1 MKSKLKFLLFWVLIA
16 LGSNRGLAQTITFSE
31 SFLTNETPPATYQG
45 STRVLYACAWQYA
58 VLVNVSYTGTCS
70 TFTQT
75 LPAGMDF
82 NIVTD
87 AGVSVVSQNQNV
99 VEYVMNASSGQIT
112 LQILDPC
119 SLPLNFQPTPN
130 SYVSPGCTVNPSTVS
145 YIIKTPEVAFDNF
158 VTVFDGV
165 NYGSATPL
173 QLYKR
178 NDNTLIVRDYDIE
191 INEGHLNQLD
201 FEYTPDLELGTVTLE
216 FSAGVNNLA
225 PINTLGPT
233 TVSLTGTSISTLFPG
248 RTYLKIGDVIHVTE
262 TSFIDNCSATNSLDN
277 TTYKLKSIC
286 TDYCSGAGCNCKVNE
301 MNKAINV
308 NSINNRLT
316 IGHRINGQ
324 SSNNYQID
332 VCGIQSFDFEFRVTN
347 PQVPLTNVA
356 NTGIKKLETVSLPMD
371 LNAFD
376 IAVGNTVETDRVLIR
391 FNNVALSVD
400 FLVNN
405 NLVSP
410 GFYTYN
416 SATRVSTFDFS
427 NLTNSAILT
436 AWGGQSPF
444 TNWYDPLEY
453 NDFKEDTIFE
463 VVFDDLLFIYDN
475 YLTYGNPRVN
485 LDECHGTG
493 YAAMFSSTYGFNYF
507 EYYNMCDVES
517 QSLTT
522 TYIIEYMN
530 FGNYFPV
537 TGFAEA
543 SDADIEIGSPVEVEF
558 YFSGPTADSPWN
570 LWYPASSGNS
580 IRFNCPDNY
589 YRAQISMPD
598 NLLIDPGSF
607 ILYYTNPNNPGTA
620 AQINVPTPVNLN
632 GQNIYTFDLEDDLG
646 NPIHSPNGLIEAIFI
661 MAPCVSTTSG
671 SSIIE
676 MNIMNVCN
684 ANCDDN
690 VVTVACFETELF
702 WRCTGPCCGPPQST
716 SSFNFDRVTAG
727 FTDNTLT
734 TQVTLNS
741 AVQKVNRSYACD
753 HIAVSSEGQ
762 IFMLGD
768 TCTVDSVTYSVIQV
782 DEFYFRI
789 AYTSPVAFQFY
800 DYEDAYYTTTIN
812 GVTSAPINIP
822 LADFSVVTL
831 PGNEYHLK
839 FKIASGAA
847 ALALQT
853 TGYVVDVDF
862 HATLKVKEMLT
873 NPPVGYYLMPQ
884 IRGQFVGK
892 ISPAYEELS
901 CDDWG
906 DNMMV
911 LNVLSS
917 TSSQLVSGG
926 YANEG
931 AYGFSYSTGMCNRRF
946 FLYTVVTGGLPGI
959 DEFPNEFRPIALWPE
974 QADPNQITMTL
985 PPDIAPIV
993 PFNPNAIRF
1002 GARNSSIGWTWAAN
1016 AVPAAYQQV
1025 GQQLTF
1031 TGQGLTNNPWPVME
1045 HNGNKVELVISG
1057 VLRSFCPPAG
1067 LDTPQVS
1074 FAIPHTKRAFAVD
1087 EPACQQV
1094 TNYVNNQNIL
1104 NDELTV
1110 TMSYPQNIIDI
1121 SSLTGTISGIS
1132 VVYADI
1138 DGVATSIENFWIQ
1151 NTSSGIV
1158 INSIQICP
1166 AVQNPVCTTATDV
1179 NGYFQL
1185 GNLTENQIYNLN
1197 INYTLTQCNTG
1208 TYFPLSLNYGFAC
1221 SGYPPPAGNNC
1232 LNNQF
1237 QVNLNPLP
1245 SALSMNTTNNNVP
1258 ADACGNYVYTF
1269 DLNSTSTGNVENIEF
1284 SATIPA
1290 GLSVVSATYVFNNL
1304 NGPLTVSNQ
1313 VGQVTTWVL
1322 NNNIAGGVS
1331 LDQNDNLLITITLT
1345 GTCSS
1350 YGNSYQLNFIANSTD
1365 ICSDQLPNSNSTY
1378 QSQLIFPA
1386 FNPQVNTCTD
1396 CFSCD
1401 SLALDVFMNDCEV
1414 TFEAL
1419 IPANNFCAS
1428 STISW
1433 SFGDGTFDN
1442 TNTASVQ
1449 HVYGNSGIYNACY
1462 TYTCFDSSEAVIDS
1476 CVVCETITV
1485 NCDPC
1490 SGAYMDVSIKDCS
1503 IEAAAFAPNMTGCA
1517 NIMYAWGYGDGTFSP
1532 SYSLSNTTSH
1542 TYPGSGEYIL
1552 CMGTFCYDANW
1563 NLLYGCKECDTIR
1576 VECKPDT
1583 FCLKINKE
1591 YDFDYGA
1598 SIAMTADN
1606 GFAVAGTIFE
1616 KGSGGDQ
1623 DMYFVKYRPDLTEE
1637 FYMHL
1642 GDFHDGDYTEEG
1654 YSVVVRSDGYY
1665 IAGTVI
1671 INTDNEDVF
1680 VVKINTDGTFAWG
1693 YRYGFKGT
1701 TIDFCRKM
1709 IDMETAPKDALL
1721 VVGGTNAVFGN
1732 SDILALKID
1741 PATGAIIKQ
1750 NAYYETESS
1759 IEFGNDVVATGFSNP
1774 KKEYAIVGSHT
1785 NDPGNLNN
1793 VVAVRIDT
1801 DLTLQIAGRIYTSDN
1816 KYEEAYGVERFQT
1829 KLYLTGYTRDSK
1841 GEYNLLIMG
1850 LDGSDLSQLIAV
1862 EYSADAKNMDEVGRE
1877 IRLDDDRNLIVVGT
1891 TAETGGGTPT
1901 DGLILKVD
1909 PQNNLAL
1916 VWTNGLTTNL
1926 PATGERILDVVQSNP
1941 DFYTVTGS
1949 YPGSA
1954 TDDEDIF
1961 IARIGKDAS
1970 SCCLVDYEVKD
1981 KTISFTEKELEK
1993 SKNPKLEAK
2002 AHGVSKDFY
2011 DVKYICPAESR
2022 IAVSP
2027 NVMQTQQGALLIMP
2041 NPNSGKFVMQLI
2053 DTEQNIKEVRVLDLS
2068 GRVIISK
2075 MISDADNGQMA
2086 IDASFCA
2093 DGLYVVEVI
2102 GENSKWTAK
2111 VSIAK

>member
-1 MKSKLKFLLFWVLIA
+1 MKSKLKILLLWVLIA
-16 LGSNRGLAQTITFSE
+16 LGSNRGIAQTITFSE
-31 SFLTNETPPATYQG
+31 SFLTNETPPPTYQG

-58 VLVNVSYTGTCS
+58 IVVNVSYTGTCS

-99 VEYVMNASSGQIT
+99 VEYLMNASSGQIT

-130 SYVSPGCTVNPSTVS
+130 AYASPGCTVNATPVS
-145 YIIKTPEVAFDNF
+145 YIIKTPEVTFDNF

-165 NYGSATPL
+165 NYGSVTPL

-201 FEYTPDLELGTVTLE
+201 FEYTPDLELGTVTLQL
-216 FSAGVNNLA
+216 SAGGNNLA
-225 PINTLGPT
+225 PVNTSGPT
-233 TVSLTGTSISTLFPG
+233 TVSITGTSISTLFPG

-308 NSINNRLT
+308 NSLNNRLT

-324 SSNNYQID
+324 PSNNYLID
-332 VCGIQSFDFEFRVTN
+332 VCGIQSFDFEFRITN
-347 PQVPLTNVA
+347 PQVPITNVA
-356 NTGIKKLETVSLPMD
+356 NTGIKKLEKIYLPMD

-376 IAVGNTVETDRVLIR
+376 IVTGNVVNTSRVLIR
-391 FNNVALSVD
+391 FNGIARSVD
-400 FLVNN
+400 WLISNN
-405 NLVSP
+405 IVSP
-410 GFYTYN
+410 TFFNYN
-416 SATRVSTFDFS
+416 STTRLTTFDF
-427 NLTNSAILT
+427 TNMTNPAALSAWNTL
-436 AWGGQSPF
+436 SPF
-444 TNWYDPLEY
+444 LNWYNTNEY
-453 NDFKEDTIFE
+453 NDFNENTMFE
-463 VVFDDLLFIYDN
+463 IVFDDMVYIYEN
-475 YLTYGNPRVN
+475 FQTIGNPR
-485 LDECHGTG
+485 LSLSDCHGEG
-493 YAAMFSSTYGFNYF
+493 YYGLFTSTYYNDYF
-507 EYYNMCDVES
+507 KYYNMCDVET
-517 QSLTT
+517 QTLTT
-522 TYIIEYMN
+522 IYLGEYLN
-530 FGNYFPV
+530 FNNGYPV

-543 SDADIEIGSPVEVEF
+543 SDPDIEIGKPVDVEF
-558 YFSGPTADSPWN
+558 YFSGPTSGNPWN
-570 LWYPASSGNS
+570 LVYPAAGNNA
-580 IRFNCPDNY
+580 IRFSCPDNY
-589 YRAQISMPD
+589 YRVEISMPD
-598 NLLIDPGSF
+598 NLLIDPYSDIF
-607 ILYYTNPNNPGTA
+607 YYTNPNIPGTA
-620 AQINVPTPVNLN
+620 AQLNVPVPVNLN
-632 GQNIYTFDLEDDLG
+632 GQNIYTFDLEDSMG
-646 NPIHSPNGLIEAIFI
+646 NQIHTPNGLIEATFI

-671 SSIIE
+671 SSTIE
-676 MNIMNVCN
+676 MKIMQVCN

-690 VVTVACFETELF
+690 VATVACFETELF

-716 SSFNFDRVTAG
+716 SSFNFDRTTAG
-727 FTDNTLT
+727 YTDSTLT

-753 HIAVSSEGQ
+753 HIDVTSEGQ

-800 DYEDAYYTTTIN
+800 DFVDAYYTTTIN
-812 GVTSAPINIP
+812 GVTSAPIIIP
-822 LADFSVVTL
+822 ATDFSVVTL

-839 FKIASGAA
+839 FKIASGAG

-873 NPPVGYYLMPQ
+873 SPPAGYYLMPQ

-892 ISPAYEELS
+892 ISPTYEELS

-911 LNVLSS
+911 LNVLTS
-917 TSSQLVSGG
+917 TSSELVSGG
-926 YANEG
+926 FADA
-931 AYGFSYSTGMCNRRF
+931 AYGFYSANVMCNRRF
-946 FLYTVVTGGLPGI
+946 YMYTVATGGLPGI

-985 PPDIAPIV
+985 PSDIAPIV
-993 PFNPNAIRF
+993 PFDQNAIRF
-1002 GARNSSIGWTWAAN
+1002 GARNSLPGWSWTSN
-1016 AVPAAYQQV
+1016 AVPAIYNQS
-1025 GQQLTF
+1025 GQTLTF
-1031 TGQGLTNNPWPVME
+1031 TGQGTTNDPWPVME

-1057 VLRSFCPPAG
+1057 ALRSFCPPAG

-1074 FAIPHTKRAFAVD
+1074 FAIPHTKRAFAID

-1094 TNYVNNQNIL
+1094 TNYVNNQNIF

-1110 TMSYPQNIIDI
+1110 TMSYPQNVIDI

-1151 NTSSGIV
+1151 NSSSGII
-1158 INSIQICP
+1158 INSIEICEAIP
-1166 AVQNPVCTTATDV
+1166 NPVCTTATDV

-1185 GNLTENQIYNLN
+1185 GNLGENKIYNLTV
-1197 INYTLTQCNTG
+1197 NYTLTQCNTG

-1221 SGYPPPAGNNC
+1221 SGYPPPSGNNC

-1258 ADACGNYVYTF
+1258 GDACGNYTYTF

-1290 GLSVVSATYVFNNL
+1290 GLSVVSATYVYNNL

-1322 NNNIAGGVS
+1322 NSNIAGGVS

-1378 QSQLIFPA
+1378 QTQLSFPA
-1386 FNPQVNTCTD
+1386 FNPQLNTCTD

-1442 TNTASVQ
+1442 SNSASVQ

-1462 TYTCFDSSEAVIDS
+1462 TYICFDSAGAVIDS
-1476 CVVCETITV
+1476 CVICESINV

-1490 SGAYMDVSIKDCS
+1490 TGTFIDVSIRDCS

-1517 NIMYAWGYGDGTFSP
+1517 NMMYAWGYGDGTYSP
-1532 SYSLSNTTSH
+1532 SYSTSNLTTH
-1542 TYPGSGEYIL
+1542 TYAASGEYLL
-1552 CMGTFCYDANW
+1552 CMMAFCYDDQW
-1563 NLLYGCKECDTIR
+1563 NQLYGCKVCDTIR
-1576 VECKPDT
+1576 VECKSEPWCRTVHKENDPD
-1583 FCLKINKE
+1583 F
-1591 YDFDYGA
+1591 GA
-1598 SIAMTADN
+1598 SVTNTDDN
-1606 GFAVAGTIFE
+1606 GFVVAGTVFE
-1616 KGSGGDQ
+1616 KGTGGDQ

-1637 FYMHL
+1637 FYLRL

-1665 IAGTVI
+1665 IAGTVKI
-1671 INTDNEDVF
+1671 SGTNEDIF
-1680 VVKINTDGTFAWG
+1680 VVKVNTNGSFAWG
-1693 YRYGFKGT
+1693 YRYGFKGA
-1701 TIDFCRKM
+1701 TIDFARKM
-1709 IDMETAPKDALL
+1709 IDMNTAPKDALL
-1721 VVGGTNAVFGN
+1721 VIGGTNANFGN
-1732 SDILALKID
+1732 FDIYALKID
-1741 PATGAIIKQ
+1741 PATGGILAQ
-1750 NAYYETESS
+1750 NAYYADSYSTEY
-1759 IEFGNDVVATGFSNP
+1759 GNDVVETGIANP
-1774 KKEYAIVGSHT
+1774 KKEYAIVGSYS
-1785 NDPGNLNN
+1785 NDPGNTANIS
-1793 VVAVRIDT
+1793 AIRIDS
-1801 DLTLQIAGRIYTSDN
+1801 DLTLLAPGLILYSAA
-1816 KYEEAYGVERFQT
+1816 KVEEAFGVEAYDS
-1829 KLYLTGYTRDSK
+1829 KLYVTGFTTTIS
-1841 GEYNLLIMG
+1841 GEENLLVME
-1850 LDGSDLSQLIAV
+1850 LDATDLSYQDAR
-1862 EYSADAKNMDEVGRE
+1862 EYSYSGTAMNEVGRE
-1877 IRLDDDRNLIVVGT
+1877 IKIDEDRLLVIVGT
-1891 TAETGGGTPT
+1891 THETAGGPK
-1901 DGLILKVD
+1901 DGLVLKVD
-1909 PQNNLAL
+1909 PQNSLNQ
-1916 VWTNGLTTNL
+1916 VWLNPQTT
-1926 PATGERILDVVQSNP
+1926 ATPLFNDQLMDVTTSGP
-1941 DFYTVTGS
+1941 DFYTITGS
-1949 YPGSA
+1949 YYGSGA
-1954 TDDEDIF
+1954 NDEEIF
-1961 IARIGKDAS
+1961 IARIGKDGS
-1970 SCCLVDYEVKD
+1970 SCCFTDYGMKD
-1981 KTISFTEKELEK
+1981 KKIIFNDKELPK
-1993 SKNPKLEAK
+1993 SKNPKLESK
-2002 AHGVSKDFY
+2002 PHGIAEEYYDF
-2011 DVKYICPAESR
+2011 KIICPEEEGK
-2022 IAVSP
+2022 IADANS
-2027 NVMQTQQGALLIMP
+2027 LLSGQIIVMP
-2041 NPNSGKFVMQLI
+2041 NPNSGKFVLQLI
-2053 DTEQNIKEVRVLDLS
+2053 DAAQNIKEVRVLDLS
-2068 GRVIISK
+2068 GRIVIQQQISGTH
-2075 MISDADNGQMA
+2075 NGQVS
-2086 IDASFCA
+2086 IDASTCS
-2093 DGLYVVEVI
+2093 DGLYIVEVI
-2102 GENSKWTAK
+2102 GDQGKWTSK
-2111 VSIAK
+2111 VSITK